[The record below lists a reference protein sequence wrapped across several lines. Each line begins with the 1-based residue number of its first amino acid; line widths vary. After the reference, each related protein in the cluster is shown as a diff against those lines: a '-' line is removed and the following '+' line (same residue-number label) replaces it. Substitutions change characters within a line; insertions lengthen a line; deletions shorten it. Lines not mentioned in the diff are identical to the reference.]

1 MSKNTESENTN
12 IELKSTDNGSAD
24 VKPTFAM
31 NFSPPVITAQMMP
44 RPDPSIEKQSAEEWF
59 RVFKTV
65 ADSLISIYAVAGQE
79 AVGQRQALAT
89 LPSLLNRNESE
100 QRLSTR
106 ILTECSTVQEA
117 QNMIIKTIGDLES
130 ECQAAEA
137 VFNSR
142 RQQRSI
148 EDFYALLIEKEKK
161 ARLGMTNIIKKFISE
176 LPESI
181 KPSLQKCFNEYRKTH
196 QEELPNNA
204 IEAIYLKARQLFNEK
219 CSREEVVLIAGECS
233 ESADV
238 HDMISKQNDTIQ
250 DIQDKLDAYFIRE
263 QKNKG
268 TDSHPQFRCFHCN
281 KPGHKKKDCY
291 SFKAEQQRQ
300 KNNEHTRKKAYC
312 TLNDEADTTIMV
324 NGKIEGRNRKIMI
337 DTGAGPCV
345 IDLMV
350 LNGLD
355 TKKKVNIESAGGNL
369 KGVGASKVIGTVSLN
384 VNLHPDFKWYT
395 SI

>member
-1 MSKNTESENTN
+1 MESTN
-12 IELKSTDNGSAD
+12 NESAD
-24 VKPTFAM
+24 VKPAFAM

-79 AVGQRQALAT
+79 VVGQRQALAT

-117 QNMIIKTIGDLES
+117 QNMIIRTIGDLES

-137 VFNSR
+137 VFNAK

-161 ARLGMTNIIKKFISE
+161 AKLGKTNIIKKFISE

-181 KPSLQKCFNEYRKTH
+181 KPSLQKCFNEYRKSH
-196 QEELPNNA
+196 PDELPNNA
-204 IEAIYLKARQLFNEK
+204 IEAIYLKARQLFSEK
-219 CSREEVVLIAGECS
+219 CCREEVVLTASECS
-233 ESADV
+233 GSTDV
-238 HDMISKQNDTIQ
+238 HDMINKQNDTIQ

-263 QKNKG
+263 QKDKG
-268 TDSHPQFRCFHCN
+268 ADNRPLFRCFHCD

-291 SFKAEQQRQ
+291 TLKAEQQRQ

-312 TLNDEADTTIMV
+312 TLNSDEADTTIMV
-324 NGKIEGRNRKIMI
+324 NGKVEGKSRQIMI

-345 IDLMV
+345 IDLKV
-350 LNGLD
+350 LTGLD
-355 TKKKVNIESAGGNL
+355 TKERVNI
-369 KGVGASKVIGTVSLN
+369 
-384 VNLHPDFKWYT
+384 
-395 SI
+395 